1 MLSFSRPSI
10 REIHDRDPHED
21 SLQQLLERD
30 AFTKDSKVS
39 RDLNR
44 IPELNA
50 PMKSIL
56 VLSIIVTL
64 MISPVYVAAQDRSEP
79 KKEAR
84 QGKKKG
90 RGGPKINKPKIAD
103 TVRANIYADNWF
115 KLYING
121 NLVAVDSISFIP
133 HNVVSV
139 DILPEYPMTI
149 AVMAK
154 DNADPNTGLEYN
166 NTNLGDGGFVLK
178 FGDGTVTSAAWKAK
192 SFFHGPKDLD
202 NPKVTHTPIPDGWF
216 EPDFDDRDW
225 AQATEHTEDAVG
237 PKEPFYEYDFEGAKW
252 IWTDD
257 LALDNLVLFRFK
269 VDRPLN
275 DSPLPPVW
283 PRGHI
288 DASNK
293 GED

>member
-1 MLSFSRPSI
+1 MKQILIFTLALALLS
-10 REIHDRDPHED
+10 
-21 SLQQLLERD
+21 
-30 AFTKDSKVS
+30 
-39 RDLNR
+39 
-44 IPELNA
+44 
-50 PMKSIL
+50 
-56 VLSIIVTL
+56 
-64 MISPVYVAAQDRSEP
+64 SPVAITQADGQEQRPNSESAQ
-79 KKEAR
+79 KGK
-84 QGKKKG
+84 GKKKG
-90 RGGPKINKPKIAD
+90 GKGGPRINKPKISD

-139 DILPEYPMTI
+139 DILPEYPMAI

-154 DNADPNTGLEYN
+154 DNADPKTGLEYN

-192 SFFHGPKDLD
+192 NFFHGPEDRE
-202 NPKVTHTPIPDGWF
+202 NPTVTHTPIPDGWF
-216 EPDFDDRDW
+216 KPDFDDSKWDN
-225 AQATEHTEDAVG
+225 ATEHTEEAVS
-237 PKEPFYEYDFEGAKW
+237 PKEPYYDYDFEGAKW

-269 VDRPLN
+269 VD
-275 DSPLPPVW
+275 SPPNGAALPPDW

-293 GED
+293 ATNE